1 MLVGSFIGIKTGGF
15 GRAGGLTAM
24 EGVMLANAKEK
35 KRKNPTMRD
44 GRFIYN
50 ILSNNGYL

>member
-1 MLVGSFIGIKTGGF
+1 
-15 GRAGGLTAM
+15 M